1 MLVHCKGISVGPDYN
16 THPSILLE
24 ALYQTESF
32 VLCAAYF
39 KEPGCAYSDEL
50 EETVMALQSDKDRDV
65 RFFASLDPNKGLMDT
80 APLI

>member
-1 MLVHCKGISVGPDYN
+1 MTC
-16 THPSILLE
+16 
-24 ALYQTESF
+24 
-32 VLCAAYF
+32 VLCPAYF

>member
-1 MLVHCKGISVGPDYN
+1 MPA
-16 THPSILLE
+16 LLRTS
-24 ALYQTESF
+24 ALLLLGGEGGLFLELTEPG
-32 VLCAAYF
+32 VLLLLLCSAYF

-65 RFFASLDPNKGLMDT
+65 RFFASLDPSKGLMDT

>member
-1 MLVHCKGISVGPDYN
+1 MTYHVSV
-16 THPSILLE
+16 
-24 ALYQTESF
+24 LYTLTESC
-32 VLCAAYF
+32 VLCTAYF